1 MDLERTLSF
10 SAADISVI
18 IHATEDENKILD
30 SLCDVFSIRADKFQL
45 VESLGHW
52 GNRISL
58 LTGRL
63 ESAEANSLV
72 LKILSALN
80 SVDMNRLSNFFQTFI
95 DEKGNLYLRLDKQR
109 ICRKNISLSETN
121 SVRFRFK
128 PVRRFKIDKNYDYLQ
143 RGFLTSKQ

>member
-10 SAADISVI
+10 CAADIRVI
-18 IHATEDENKILD
+18 IHATEDEKKILD
-30 SLCDVFSIRADKFQL
+30 SLCDIFSISADRFQL

-80 SVDMNRLSNFFQTFI
+80 SIDMSRLSNSFHTFI

-109 ICRKNISLSETN
+109 ICRKHISLSEVD

-128 PVRRFKIDKNYDYLQ
+128 PDRRFKIDKNYDYVR
-143 RGFLTSKQ
+143 RGFLTSKR